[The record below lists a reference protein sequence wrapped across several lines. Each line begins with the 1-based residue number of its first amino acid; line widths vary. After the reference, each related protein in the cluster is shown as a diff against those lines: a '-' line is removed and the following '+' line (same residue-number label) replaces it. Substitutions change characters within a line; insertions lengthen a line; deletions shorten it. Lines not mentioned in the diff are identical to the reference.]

1 MEKRESIIRSW
12 FDMWLHKEDT
22 NIQDLFDESAVYI
35 ESWGPEYHGTEK
47 SSIGSMNGILAEMF
61 LNGILKSSFIK
72 RIKRLSFGFLN
83 VK

>member
-1 MEKRESIIRSW
+1 
-12 FDMWLHKEDT
+12 MWLYKENT
-22 NIQDLFDESAVYI
+22 NIQDLFEENAVYI

-61 LNGILKSSFIK
+61 LNGRFKSSFII